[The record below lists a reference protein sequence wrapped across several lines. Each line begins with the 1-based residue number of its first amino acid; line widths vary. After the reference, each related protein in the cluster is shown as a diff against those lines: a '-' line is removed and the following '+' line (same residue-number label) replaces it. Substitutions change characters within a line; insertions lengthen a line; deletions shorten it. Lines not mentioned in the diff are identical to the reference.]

1 LTHGGCAERHSES
14 HHISKAE
21 EVNNADILD
30 ARCERNGI
38 SENDCYTCLGQRNQ
52 RIEMMSSEKE
62 KLRGKQI
69 WNANG
74 NQNFR
79 KITIELGD
87 APRSP
92 IANVLR

>member
-1 LTHGGCAERHSES
+1 VVAVLKRCSDS

-21 EVNNADILD
+21 EVNNADILG
-30 ARCERNGI
+30 ARCERNGT

-69 WNANG
+69 WNAGG
-74 NQNFR
+74 NQNSR
-79 KITIELGD
+79 RSTIELGD
-87 APRSP
+87 APRPP